1 VHFKHTDPDK
11 IDSLDTAPDQAASP
25 YAGTE
30 NAESRNVEFD
40 NCEYDR
46 NKSDGNE
53 FHDAE
58 EFYDNSQE
66 LRSTLSAKVSD
77 DDQPNQGVLEE
88 RVMFKRWL
96 NEPVKDGPYVASWGG
111 NTS

>member
-1 VHFKHTDPDK
+1 MHFKPTDPDK
-11 IDSLDTAPDQAASP
+11 IDSFDTAPDQAASP
-25 YAGTE
+25 YAGSE

-40 NCEYDR
+40 DCDS
-46 NKSDGNE
+46 NKSGGNE

>member
-1 VHFKHTDPDK
+1 MHFKHADSDM
-11 IDSLDTAPDQAASP
+11 IDSLDTAPGQAASP
-25 YAGTE
+25 YG
-30 NAESRNVEFD
+30 SS
-40 NCEYDR
+40 
-46 NKSDGNE
+46 KSDGNE

-58 EFYDNSQE
+58 GFYDNSQE
-66 LRSTLSAKVSD
+66 SVSVRSAKVSD

-96 NEPVKDGPYVASWGG
+96 NEHVKDGPYAMGYGG

>member
-11 IDSLDTAPDQAASP
+11 IDSLDTAPVSP
-25 YAGTE
+25 YAWSE

-40 NCEYDR
+40 DCEYDS
-46 NKSDGNE
+46 NKSDGNK

-66 LRSTLSAKVSD
+66 LRSTLPTKVSD
-77 DDQPNQGVLEE
+77 DDQ
-88 RVMFKRWL
+88 VMFKRWL